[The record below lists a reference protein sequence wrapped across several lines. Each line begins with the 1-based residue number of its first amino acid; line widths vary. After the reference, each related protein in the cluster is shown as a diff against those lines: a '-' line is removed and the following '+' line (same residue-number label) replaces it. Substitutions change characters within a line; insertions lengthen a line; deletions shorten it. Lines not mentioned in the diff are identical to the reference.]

1 MGSRRSPL
9 VALASGF
16 GAGYAP
22 IVPGTFGTLAAVPFA
37 VAGLWLLTPL
47 AFALAAIAFVPL
59 AILAADA
66 AVRAYGEKDPGRVV
80 VDEWAGY
87 FLTVALHPPD
97 LWTIG
102 LGFFVFRVL
111 DVIKPPP
118 ARQLERLPGGA
129 GVVLDDVAAGLY
141 SHLALRLLRPLLG
154 L

>member
-1 MGSRRSPL
+1 MAARRGPL
-9 VALASGF
+9 VALACGF

-37 VAGLWLLTPL
+37 VAGLWLLPPWG
-47 AFALAAIAFVPL
+47 FALAAVAFVPL
-59 AILAADA
+59 AILAAEA
-66 AVRAYGEKDPGRVV
+66 AVAAYGEKDPGRVV

-97 LWTIG
+97 LWTLG
-102 LGFFVFRVL
+102 LGFLLFRAL
-111 DVIKPPP
+111 DVLKPPP
-118 ARQLERLPGGA
+118 ARQLEHLPGGA

-141 SHLALRLLRPLLG
+141 GHLALRLLRPLLG

>member
-1 MGSRRSPL
+1 MGARRSPL
-9 VALASGF
+9 VALACGF

-37 VAGLWLLTPL
+37 SAGLWFLPPL
-47 AFALAAIAFVPL
+47 GFALAAVAFVPL

-87 FLTVALHPPD
+87 FLTVALQPPD
-97 LWTIG
+97 LWTLA
-102 LGFFVFRVL
+102 LGFFVFRAL
-111 DVIKPPP
+111 DVLKPPP
-118 ARQLERLPGGA
+118 ARQLEHLPGGA

-141 SHLALRLLRPLLG
+141 GHLALRLLRPLLG